1 MITGNLVLN
10 GRVVIKSLSTKS
22 INGIPTDDLMTVS
35 TDQTIEANTMI
46 SRIFTQDVEAKLF
59 NNMKRFADNV
69 VLLGRDNV
77 IECKCL

>member
-1 MITGNLVLN
+1 MN
-10 GRVVIKSLSTKS
+10 GQVTIKSLSTKS
-22 INGIPTDDLMTVS
+22 IDGIPTDNFMTVS

-46 SRIFTQDVEAKLF
+46 SRILSHDVEAKLF

-77 IECKCL
+77 IECKYSYEF